1 MFQVSSVVPKSTTS
15 EWLRQK
21 LMVGKRNHPQIC
33 SILWGILAS
42 CPELAQ
48 NVQRIPRLFGRV
60 PKRSIACGAQ
70 SPVTVHDDFF
80 RFIATY
86 FMGVI
91 MYCPTLAEFRSKYQS
106 PFLFKGWVW
115 DLMHCC
121 FCWLG
126 INPKNCQ
133 VSQVA
138 SQWMDSM
145 VKCNHGIL
153 KFGVD
158 HQMGVTAK
166 MHHPRWD

>member
-1 MFQVSSVVPKSTTS
+1 MPKCSKFQVLFLNQQRQNDSPKNWWLVRGIILKFVPFC
-15 EWLRQK
+15 E
-21 LMVGKRNHPQIC
+21 G
-33 SILWGILAS
+33 
-42 CPELAQ
+42 
-48 NVQRIPRLFGRV
+48 RIPRLFGRV

-133 VSQVA
+133 ISQVA
-138 SQWMDSM
+138 SQWMDSI